1 MKLIQP
7 IQKLA
12 FDTGTE
18 ALVQAWPILAKIA
31 PLRGAATL
39 AGETYARLS
48 QKRPRTKVR
57 YPPGVVNDRFQ
68 MGKAIRYTAKRL
80 VKYKP
85 SLAVRRAVINNLV
98 RGILVE
104 GVDRSAAEQFRA
116 KHGTYSPGFL
126 TISPGKACNLRC
138 VGCYADSGTTNEKLD
153 WSTFD
158 RILTEARTLWG
169 IYFIVISGGE
179 PLAYR
184 SEGKGILDA
193 AEKHP
198 DIFFLMYT
206 NGTLINDRVAARMAK
221 VGNIT
226 PALSVEGW
234 RERTDARR
242 GSGVFDKVL
251 AAMERLR
258 SVGVPFGISLT
269 ATRDNVEEILSD
281 EFIDFFF
288 EQQGAMYGWIFHY
301 MPIGRAFT
309 LNLMPTP
316 RQRLWMWRRSWEII
330 HQRRLFLA
338 DFWNHGTL
346 SDGCISAGRST
357 GGGYL
362 YIDWNG
368 AVSPCVFVPYS
379 PVNVK
384 EIYARGGTLDDI
396 WAEPFFAGLRNW
408 QDQYRNGEGQPG
420 NWLMPCP
427 IRDHHREFRRLLA
440 QYKPVPTDENAR
452 DALLDENYAR
462 GMTEYDAAYQAL
474 SGPIWI
480 ERYLRP
486 DHKLRYG
493 EVPPWSEAP
502 NSGRENP
509 GGCI

>member
-1 MKLIQP
+1 M
-7 IQKLA
+7 
-12 FDTGTE
+12 
-18 ALVQAWPILAKIA
+18 
-31 PLRGAATL
+31 
-39 AGETYARLS
+39 
-48 QKRPRTKVR
+48 
-57 YPPGVVNDRFQ
+57 
-68 MGKAIRYTAKRL
+68 
-80 VKYKP
+80 
-85 SLAVRRAVINNLV
+85 
-98 RGILVE
+98 
-104 GVDRSAAEQFRA
+104 
-116 KHGTYSPGFL
+116 
-126 TISPGKACNLRC
+126 
-138 VGCYADSGTTNEKLD
+138 
-153 WSTFD
+153 
-158 RILTEARTLWG
+158 
-169 IYFIVISGGE
+169 
-179 PLAYR
+179 AYH

-206 NGTLINDRVAARMAK
+206 NGTLINDRVATRLAE

-242 GSGVFDKVL
+242 GPGVYEKVL

-288 EQQGAMYGWIFHY
+288 QQQGAMYGWILHY

-384 EIYARGGTLDDI
+384 EIYARGGNLDDI

-408 QDQYRNGEGQPG
+408 QDQYRNGDRPPG

-440 QYKPVPTDENAR
+440 QYEPEPTDENAR
-452 DALLDENYAR
+452 DALLDEGYAR
-462 GMTEYDAAYQAL
+462 GMAEYDAAYQTL
-474 SGPIWI
+474 CDPIW
-480 ERYLRP
+480 EAHYLRP
-486 DHKLRYG
+486 DHKLGYD

-502 NSGRENP
+502 NNSGRENP
-509 GGCI
+509 GGCILQSPDEACKRLSNVENGG